1 MEKAFL
7 RLVAEDIQTRFGQEI
22 SDIAIV
28 FNNKRP
34 ITYLKK
40 HLVDVYGKAIWSPQ
54 FYTIQ
59 EFFGQSSNELQAT
72 PLSQFFYLFEL
83 HNELLIKEGRDPE
96 SLEEFYP
103 IAEIILSDFGQI
115 DYDLVPV
122 DQIYMELFDT
132 TEIDITFQHFTE
144 EQQSFIKQFW
154 KSFSMKGHTA
164 VQQRFLAL
172 WKRLPVLYN
181 AFKEK
186 LKQEKQT
193 NFPTIYRELA
203 EGKSEIQS
211 FIKKYKKVL
220 FVGFNALNRAE
231 ATLFKKW
238 QDEDLALFYFDV
250 DAHYLDDNLQEA
262 GLFLRRNLF
271 QTGLQNALGEAPNII
286 GNRNDEVNLYK
297 SLGKNSEAKLLHNV
311 LQKHEF
317 DFKNETAAILL
328 ADESL
333 LVPLLQS
340 LPPIDLNITT
350 GYPLIQSPIY
360 GILDLWLE
368 VQLLVSQQKKDK
380 IPYQLLETFLS
391 HPMTKVSWKQKQ
403 EIQLE
408 SSKKQLFEIPVAE
421 INVSSSVLGSF
432 FKPLQNPQ
440 DLIPKMIGLID
451 DLLSSLTL
459 EGRTRLIESNLLI
472 EAKKVLNQLHLGFE
486 KLGNLSVL
494 FQSGLIKKAL
504 SPINSAIEGDQLY
517 GIQIMGLLE
526 SRCLNFDHV
535 YILGANEGILPK
547 TSSSATFLP
556 NNLRKAYG
564 LPVLENQDALSAYLF
579 YRHFQYSDD
588 IHLFF
593 NGIVDESSSGE
604 ESRFI
609 KQLDYETNFNFVQH
623 AQVQPLLFPVQPQEL
638 LIEKKGEIWDKLFN
652 SYIGSQKPISASA
665 FTSYLMSPLQFF
677 LKYVAEIKE
686 PPTISQEFEMNKL
699 GTVIHECM
707 ERLLTPLLSKNDFVP
722 TSELQSALDL
732 VDSVVIDEIAKQ
744 YESELQ
750 KLEDLNSLQ
759 RIMHKISSEYIRMY
773 LQYDMDQY
781 ESIKIV
787 ELENDKDYL
796 LDFEIEVNGKPEKV
810 KLYGII
816 DRVDEVITKQG
827 IRKLRI
833 VDYKTGSDQVIF
845 GNLEKV
851 FAENTEN
858 KALLQT
864 LFYAYVYEE
873 KSGIQGLEPHLYVA
887 RRMREDGT
895 LFRNKSGSMV
905 FEDLIL
911 EDQKKVFVEFL
922 REKLEELFNPE
933 IPFKHNP
940 EAQVYPS
947 DPYGLFYRYSI
958 SEKAEEEV

>member
-59 EFFGQSSNELQAT
+59 EFFGQSSNDLQAT
-72 PLSQFFYLFEL
+72 PLSQFFYLYEL

-238 QDEDLALFYFDV
+238 QNEDLALFYFDV

-340 LPPIDLNITT
+340 LPAIDLNITT

-432 FKPLQNPQ
+432 FKPLQNPK

-579 YRHFQYSDD
+579 YRHFQYSD

-609 KQLDYETNFNFVQH
+609 KQLDYETNFNFIQH

-796 LDFEIEVNGKPEKV
+796 LDFEIQVNGKPEKV

-833 VDYKTGSDQVIF
+833 VDYKTGADQVVF

>member
-59 EFFGQSSNELQAT
+59 EFFGQSSNDLQAT
-72 PLSQFFYLFEL
+72 PLNQFFYLYEL
-83 HNELLIKEGRDPE
+83 HNELLINEGRDPE

-238 QDEDLALFYFDV
+238 QNEDLALFYFDV

-286 GNRNDEVNLYK
+286 GNRNGEVNLYK

-340 LPPIDLNITT
+340 LPAIDLNITT

-432 FKPLQNPQ
+432 FKPLQNPK

-609 KQLDYETNFNFVQH
+609 KQLDYETNFNFIQH

-722 TSELQSALDL
+722 TSEFQSALDL

-759 RIMHKISSEYIRMY
+759 RIMHKISSEYIKMY

-796 LDFEIEVNGKPEKV
+796 LDFEIQVNGKPEKV

-833 VDYKTGSDQVIF
+833 VDYKTGADQVVF

>member
-122 DQIYMELFDT
+122 DQLYMELFDT

-271 QTGLQNALGEAPNII
+271 QTGLQNALGESPNII

-940 EAQVYPS
+940 DAQVYPS